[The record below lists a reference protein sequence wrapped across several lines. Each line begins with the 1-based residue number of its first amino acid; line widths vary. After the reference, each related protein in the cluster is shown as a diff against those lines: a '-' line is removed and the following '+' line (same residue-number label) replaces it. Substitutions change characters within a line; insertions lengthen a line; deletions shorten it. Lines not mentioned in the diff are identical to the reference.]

1 MLDIHA
7 LPADIHGIIFDC
19 DGTLVDTPPVYARAW
34 AAGFRSAGKEIKAE
48 WYLKRAGMSE
58 QVLMDQ
64 FEKEFGIPL
73 QREKTVGIVR
83 KTFLAELN
91 GLKEIS
97 AITAIARQNK
107 GKLPMAVASGGPAAI
122 VIPTLEVTALR
133 SLFDT
138 VVTIEDVKRPK
149 PDPDLFL
156 EAAKRLNV
164 APAQCLVFEDSRE
177 GLEAAKRAGMRVIDV
192 LKVTTV

>member
-1 MLDIHA
+1 
-7 LPADIHGIIFDC
+7 
-19 DGTLVDTPPVYARAW
+19 
-34 AAGFRSAGKEIKAE
+34 
-48 WYLKRAGMSE
+48 
-58 QVLMDQ
+58 
-64 FEKEFGIPL
+64 
-73 QREKTVGIVR
+73 
-83 KTFLAELN
+83 
-91 GLKEIS
+91 
-97 AITAIARQNK
+97 
-107 GKLPMAVASGGPAAI
+107 MAVASGGPAAI

-164 APAQCLVFEDSRE
+164 APAQCLVLEDSRE